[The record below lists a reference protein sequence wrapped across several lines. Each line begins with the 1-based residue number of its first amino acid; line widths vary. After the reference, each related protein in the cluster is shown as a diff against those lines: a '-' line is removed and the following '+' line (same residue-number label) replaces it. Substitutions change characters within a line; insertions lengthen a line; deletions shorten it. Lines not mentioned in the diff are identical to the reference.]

1 MAMPRLNA
9 RVFAVSDLHTDV
21 ASGKNMSW
29 VTSLSPTDFQSD
41 CLIVAGD
48 VAADL
53 QTTEA
58 TLRSLRAKFAQVV
71 FVAGNHDLWVQHPGQ
86 KKTDPR
92 RAADESGERGS
103 MARLRALDSLCKRLG
118 VDTGPVEVAG
128 RCLICPLLAW
138 YGRTTDPAAL
148 PAGYKTD
155 TLQAWMDFWNCDWDS
170 VARSAGKGTDAMLE
184 QAAEVNRALLDL
196 NADRLAVLAMLQSA
210 RPSLPVIT
218 FSHFVPRADLLPD
231 YERLKFKEL
240 IDVSVSD
247 GLELLIR
254 EAGAVVHVFGHTHI
268 PVKKVRDGVT
278 YIQQPLGYPGEP
290 WIKPDQKHMAK
301 MVVWPQQTMK
311 FYP

>member
-1 MAMPRLNA
+1 MAIPRLNA

-29 VTSLSPTDFQSD
+29 VTSLSSTDYQSD

-48 VAADL
+48 VAGNL
-53 QTTEA
+53 QTTEK
-58 TLRSLRAKFAQVV
+58 TLRALRSKFAQVV
-71 FVAGNHDLWVQHPGQ
+71 FVAGNHDLWVKHPG
-86 KKTDPR
+86 KKNNQ
-92 RAADESGERGS
+92 AGGDESS
-103 MARLRALDSLCKRLG
+103 MARLRALDLLCKRLG

-128 RCLICPLLAW
+128 RCLVCPLLAW
-138 YGRTTDPAAL
+138 YARTTDPAAL
-148 PAGYKTD
+148 PAGYKTS

-170 VARSAGKGTDAMLE
+170 VTASAGKGTDAKLE
-184 QAAEVNRALLDL
+184 QAAEVNRTLLDL
-196 NADRLAVLAMLQSA
+196 NAERLAVLAMLRSA
-210 RPSLPVIT
+210 RPSLPVVT

-231 YERLKFKEL
+231 YDRLKFKEL
-240 IDVSVSD
+240 IDVSISE
-247 GLELLIR
+247 GLEPLIR

-268 PVKKVRDGVT
+268 PVKKERDGIT
-278 YIQQPLGYPGEP
+278 YLQQPLGYPGEP